1 MCRRHE
7 PCAIPPIS
15 GFAHKGQWGVVLV
28 VVLEE
33 VVLTSSISIKYK
45 LSQGTVGCQQLMGRQ
60 GSPTGCQPP
69 RKTPPV
75 LTNDPLLKKTRT
87 NSGKEGSFATRY
99 LDKCATHPTHS
110 PTPHMGQ
117 ALLLAPTA
125 QTDS

>member
-1 MCRRHE
+1 M
-7 PCAIPPIS
+7 
-15 GFAHKGQWGVVLV
+15 LV

-45 LSQGTVGCQQLMGRQ
+45 LPQGTVGCQQLMGRQ

-75 LTNDPLLKKTRT
+75 LTNQRT
-87 NSGKEGSFATRY
+87 TIEEDEDKRLTAEEEVLT
-99 LDKCATHPTHS
+99 LDIWTNKRATHPTHS
-110 PTPHMGQ
+110 PTPHMGE
-117 ALLLAPTA
+117 AWLVAPTA